1 MCYISGACRVHG
13 QVLQGMPF
21 TNKDALGASN
31 LMQDVTRNVERL
43 DHLDDPKQRKI
54 YEAEVQRVSV
64 SEHAALSQGK

>member
-1 MCYISGACRVHG
+1 
-13 QVLQGMPF
+13 MPF